1 MALGIPLTKQDWQR
15 HLNTN
20 QIKDTEMRTF
30 ILTIAALLISTIGF
44 AQDVYQL
51 AGGVNKSFSGADTTV
66 FYKVNNQGTALAA
79 YMLIQNGDT
88 VLLRQNGDTLSLAHP
103 DTSVD
108 FFLLTEGDILNRGDY
123 KYWDG
128 DSWELFTGGTLDA
141 AYDSGGAGAG
151 RTITA
156 DAGAV
161 EILGYGAQQLLN
173 IKDTA
178 DGYSSAWLQM
188 YGSGAIRT
196 GGYLDLTGFGLDDGT
211 AYPYEAMP
219 AGSHISGIN
228 NKITDNTGS
237 PLNAGSSASGISN
250 TISNSNASFIT
261 GVGNTIDGAGT
272 GNSAIIGGAYNTI
285 TANDQNIA
293 TMAIIGSIECYAD
306 SALSFI
312 ASSFQSGARGDHATV
327 IAGYRAYANYY
338 HQFMMGSQPIVDTT
352 GFLFHTSS
360 NWQLNNKTFTI
371 GNGGVDDPTPITMTN
386 SLTQIAN
393 GNMLLGT
400 HWKDVYDDLDTNSA
414 ILTVL
419 GDSVGNADGLIFE
432 VLKQDLDTVFRVSE
446 SGLRIKDG
454 TQGDGKVLTSDA
466 TGNAT
471 WQDAATLDF
480 SAVPSYADN
489 TAAEA
494 VLGAGKLYYTDVA
507 GEYML
512 KVTH

>member
-1 MALGIPLTKQDWQR
+1 MKRLLATLVCISALSSVFGQDYQLGTGVSKTNNSIPV
-15 HLNTN
+15 
-20 QIKDTEMRTF
+20 
-30 ILTIAALLISTIGF
+30 
-44 AQDVYQL
+44 VYQVRNSGTEG
-51 AGGVNKSFSGADTTV
+51 AG
-66 FYKVNNQGTALAA
+66 
-79 YMLIQNGDT
+79 
-88 VLLRQNGDTLSLAHP
+88 VLLLSANDSIAIIAKGDTLSLAHP
-103 DTSVD
+103 DTAVD

-128 DSWELFTGGTLDA
+128 DSWELFTGGGGSGTLDE
-141 AYDSGGAGAG
+141 AYDFGGAGAG

-161 EILGYGAQQLLN
+161 EILGYGATELLN
-173 IKDTA
+173 VKDTA

-188 YGSGAIRT
+188 YGNGSIRT

-272 GNSAIIGGAYNTI
+272 GNSAIIGGSYNTI
-285 TANDQNIA
+285 TANDPNVA

-371 GNGGVDDPTPITMTN
+371 GNGGVDEPTPIRMTN
-386 SLTQIAN
+386 SITQIAN
-393 GNMLLGT
+393 GNMLVGT

-454 TQGDGKVLTSDA
+454 TQGDGYVLQSDA
-466 TGNAT
+466 SGNAT
-471 WQDAATLDF
+471 WIDPSTLDF
-480 SAVPSYADN
+480 STVPAYTDN